1 MQYPQAY
8 NGKLPY
14 IFISYAHRDA
24 ERIMPVITGLQN
36 RGFRVWYDAGIE
48 AATEWPEFI
57 AQHLAD
63 SACVVAFITKNALD
77 SHNCRREINFAISLR
92 KDPLVVYLEEVE
104 LSLGMQMQLGS
115 LQALYHRQGSMEDL
129 ASTLERASLLAPC
142 REDLPP
148 KLIQLREK
156 ALQGDAKSQFSL
168 GLAYEDGDGVP
179 KNIPEAMRWYQLAAE
194 QGHRSAQY
202 NLGLLYR
209 KDNQYANAIYWYK
222 KAVDQGHLRA
232 TFNLGWIYDDQGQ
245 FQEAIRYYEMAANQG
260 HEKAQYN
267 LGLIYDNQKQYPDA
281 IRYYEMAVAQGHT
294 SATYNLGLIYYNQQQ
309 YDKALELFQK
319 AAQQGHGKSY
329 GYLGR
334 CYEHGYA
341 VEKDM
346 AKAKEMYEIAAEK
359 GIEFAAKRLKKW

>member
-8 NGKLPY
+8 NGDLPY
-14 IFISYAHRDA
+14 IFISYAHKDA
-24 ERIMPVITGLQN
+24 EKVMPVVVGLQN

-48 AATEWPEFI
+48 VASEWPEFI

-63 SACVVAFITKNALD
+63 SACVVAFISNNALD

-115 LQALYHRQGSMEDL
+115 LQALYHRQGTAEDL
-129 ASTLERASLLAPC
+129 AAALDRAALLTPC
-142 REDLPP
+142 RENLPP
-148 KLIQLREK
+148 RLIDLRQK
-156 ALQGDAKSQFSL
+156 ALQGDDKSQFSL
-168 GLAYEDGDGVP
+168 GLAYDNGDEVP
-179 KNIPEAMRWYQLAAE
+179 QNIPEAMGWYRMAAE

-209 KDNQYANAIYWYK
+209 KKNQFANAIIWYK
-222 KAVDQGHLRA
+222 KAMEQGHLRA
-232 TFNLGWIYDDQGQ
+232 TFNLGWIYDEQKQ
-245 FQEAIRYYEMAANQG
+245 IPEAIQYYEIAAAQG

-267 LGLIYDNQKQYPDA
+267 LGLIYDNKKQIPEA
-281 IRYYEMAVAQGHT
+281 IRYYEMAAAQGHI
-294 SATYNLGLIYYNQQQ
+294 SAAYNLGLIYYNQKQ
-309 YDKALELFQK
+309 YDKAFELFQK
-319 AAQQGHGKSY
+319 AANQGHGKSY

-341 VEKDM
+341 VEKDL
-346 AKAKEMYEIAAEK
+346 AKAKEMYQIAADK
-359 GIEFAAKRLKKW
+359 DIGFAKERLKKM